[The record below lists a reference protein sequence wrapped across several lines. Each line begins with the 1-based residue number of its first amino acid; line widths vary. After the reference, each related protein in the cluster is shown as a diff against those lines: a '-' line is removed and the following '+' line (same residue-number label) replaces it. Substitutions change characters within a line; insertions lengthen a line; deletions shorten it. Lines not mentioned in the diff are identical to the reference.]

1 MKPPNLTPA
10 LVRWYL
16 NNGMTHRLA
25 EAILVCRYLET
36 LLAEIPVTQS
46 GRIAPVFDYS
56 QQVLREDWKRCVHF
70 DLWLDG
76 STGFIVSTLPPS
88 DGDVD
93 LYHHHLPIDTQAG
106 ILFGRFAPLFR

>member
-1 MKPPNLTPA
+1 MNTPHLAPA

-16 NNGMTHRLA
+16 HHGMTQRLA

-36 LLAEIPVTQS
+36 LLAEVPAAQS

-56 QQVLREDWKRCVHF
+56 TEVLRDDWRRCRVF

-76 STGFIVSTLPPS
+76 ASKAVVSSLPPS
-88 DGDVD
+88 DGEPD

-106 ILFGRFAPLFR
+106 ILFGRFANLFR